1 MDDSQRRAPRMRSP
15 YEAAHSSPTGR
26 FGLLPSLLEEFF
38 QPSSGTGPGKGFP
51 LDIEETENAYQVTA
65 DLPGLDKEA
74 ISIDLH
80 ENTLVISAERKDERA
95 TDGQLLWQE
104 RTTGAL
110 ARTIQLPQAVDA
122 EAVKATYVNGVLQLT
137 MQKLAATKTKKITVD

>member
-1 MDDSQRRAPRMRSP
+1 MDDSPRRAARMRSP
-15 YEAAHSSPTGR
+15 YEAANASPAGR

-38 QPSSGTGPGKGFP
+38 QPSNGAAPGNGFP
-51 LDIEETENAYQVTA
+51 LDIEETENAYQLTA
-65 DLPGLDKEA
+65 DLPGLDKEN

-95 TDGQLLWQE
+95 AEGQLLWQE
-104 RTTGAL
+104 RVGGKL

-122 EAVKATYVNGVLQLT
+122 DAVKATYVNGVLQLT
-137 MQKLAATKTKKITVD
+137 MQKLAATKTRKITVG